1 LTVIYGRS
9 GQKAENFGRELI
21 LRNKWF
27 MRIHGASTC
36 QTAKVL
42 NIFFKARK
50 LDCETDIKVAI
61 KLVTLGAIK
70 TCCSVDFED
79 GVRVIES
86 VSVKKLGVLPE
97 FF

>member
-1 LTVIYGRS
+1 
-9 GQKAENFGRELI
+9 
-21 LRNKWF
+21 

-50 LDCETDIKVAI
+50 LDRETDIKVAI
-61 KLVTLGAIK
+61 ILVTLGTIQ
-70 TCCSVDFED
+70 TCGSVDFKD
-79 GVRVIES
+79 RVRVIES
-86 VSVKKLGVLPE
+86 ISVKKLGVLPE